1 MTDSPTIDFDRD
13 DALDGL
19 SSEELEAQA
28 FGPDPNQKPD
38 RRWAL
43 RRARRDNAP
52 EPEKVEP
59 AAPPVV
65 VSKFCY
71 ACGET
76 MGAEV
81 RDCPACG
88 VRQPRVPRRRGRLVR
103 RGDRRADP
111 SKPTATLLAL
121 VLGGV
126 GAHRFYLGQWKSG
139 LAMLLVCWTFLPV
152 LVGVVDFLRY
162 VTMTDREFADRYGDA
177 KALPSGR
184 PAPQVTAG
192 GAEDPVVRVVR

>member
-1 MTDSPTIDFDRD
+1 MTLIDSDLD

-28 FGPDPNQKPD
+28 FGPDPAQKAE

-43 RRARRDNAP
+43 RRARRAAR
-52 EPEKVEP
+52 PEKRKAP
-59 AAPPVV
+59 APPVV

-76 MGAEV
+76 MDADA

-121 VLGGV
+121 TLGGV
-126 GAHRFYLGQWKSG
+126 GAHRLYLGQWRSG
-139 LAMLLVCWTFLPV
+139 LAMLLLCWTFLPL
-152 LVGVVDFLRY
+152 LVGAVDFVRY
-162 VTMTDREFADRYGDA
+162 VLLTDREFAERYGDA
-177 KALPSGR
+177 TGLPASR
-184 PAPQVTAG
+184 PAPRLAAPG
-192 GAEDPVVRVVR
+192 GGGDDDPVVRVVP